1 MNRVKT
7 YILPVVFGLVFA
19 PIALMASEKA
29 RIITGNGKPAECI
42 SPVHVVA
49 IDGKNRYVNELGFD
63 LDPGEHSL
71 KARAIIDTSF
81 CRAPGRST
89 GRDTVEPLT
98 ANFEA
103 GKTYYLGFDHSSSNR
118 SEWKLVIWSVEG

>member
-7 YILPVVFGLVFA
+7 FLPAVVLGLALA
-19 PIALMASEKA
+19 PMALLASDKA

-49 IDGKNRYVNELGFD
+49 IDGKQRYVNELGFD
-63 LDPGEHSL
+63 LEAGEHSL

-81 CRAPGRST
+81 CKAPGRST
-89 GRDTVEPLT
+89 GRDTADPLT

-118 SEWKLVIWSVEG
+118 KEWKLVIWSVED